1 VFFFFFSFIRVWGGQ
16 MLKVGTI
23 GQADAMHIYRKK
35 SIKTRILERQ
45 QISDQGCRD
54 PKNNSKQKER
64 H

>member
-1 VFFFFFSFIRVWGGQ
+1 V
-16 MLKVGTI
+16 LEVGTI
-23 GQADAMHIYRKK
+23 GRANAMHIYRRK

-54 PKNNSKQKER
+54 PKSNSKQKER